1 MLVLFHDY
9 TSPESAVAVMR
20 LHRLMR
26 EGIPADVRGIEVLGL
41 DVILPV
47 TVDMLA
53 ALDAVA
59 SEAAAEGLTVRRPPA
74 LPPTGLA
81 HVVEDLARE
90 HALDMTWRE
99 QCYQAFWS
107 EGTDISNPDEL
118 RRLAERAHLPSADV
132 DRALDDRVALLTVRR
147 RAATDRHNGIGGV
160 PTILYDRTLVPGLLP
175 ETDLRTLAALGPTP

>member
-1 MLVLFHDY
+1 VLVLFHDY

-26 EGIPADVRGIEVLGL
+26 EGIPAEVRGIEVLGL
-41 DVILPV
+41 DATVPV
-47 TVDMLA
+47 TVDVIA

-59 SEAAAEGLTVRRPPA
+59 GEAAAEGLTMRRPPA

-81 HVVEDLARE
+81 HVVEDVARAHGLDMAWRE
-90 HALDMTWRE
+90 H
-99 QCYQAFWS
+99 CYEAFWS

-118 RRLAERAHLPSADV
+118 RRIAERADLPSADV
-132 DRALDDRVALLTVRR
+132 DRALEDRVALLAVRR
-147 RAATDRHNGIGGV
+147 RAAGDRHNGIGGV

-175 ETDLRTLAALGPTP
+175 EADLRTLAALGPST